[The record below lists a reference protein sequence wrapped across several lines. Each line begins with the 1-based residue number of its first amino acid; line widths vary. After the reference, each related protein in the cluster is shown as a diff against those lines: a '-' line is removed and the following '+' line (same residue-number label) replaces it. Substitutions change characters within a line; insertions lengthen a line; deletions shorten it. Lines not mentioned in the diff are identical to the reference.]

1 MEAKRFTADHAREAM
16 GKQTRI
22 DYFGRYMQ
30 TIYTQIALHAKNGFN
45 CYICKTL
52 YYASKMKMVIDQLEE
67 DGYYVEYD
75 CMNDKM
81 AIYW

>member
-1 MEAKRFTADHAREAM
+1 MEAKRFTADHAREVM
-16 GKQTRI
+16 GKRTRT
-22 DYFGRYMQ
+22 DYFDRYMR
-30 TIYTQIALHAKNGFN
+30 TIYTQIALHAKGGFN

-52 YYASKMKMVIDQLEE
+52 YYSSSMKKVIEQLEE

-81 AIYW
+81 TIYW

>member
-1 MEAKRFTADHAREAM
+1 MESKHFTAEQAREAM
-16 GKQTRI
+16 GKRTRT
-22 DYFGRYMQ
+22 DYFERYMR

-75 CMNDKM
+75 CMNDKL